1 MQMLSMVAAAV
12 LLYVVFS
19 PGRESFTD
27 DPALIARIQSLQDAI
42 AKLSSLSGP
51 VGDSARRP
59 IQQELNAAIK
69 QRDDARAA
77 ASKSSVPPPP
87 ATTAKP
93 SVPPPA
99 TTAKPS
105 VPPPPATTAKPSVP
119 PPATTAKPSVP
130 PTTTPVAVDGGPP
143 VPPVIAVITF
153 IFDWIIWFLNLF
165 NFSSSPKPVAPG
177 ATPLPKEKYENY
189 PFHSSSYDQ
198 VNSARF
204 APF

>member
-105 VPPPPATTAKPSVP
+105 VPP
-119 PPATTAKPSVP
+119 
-130 PTTTPVAVDGGPP
+130 TTTPVAVDGGPP

>member
-93 SVPPPA
+93 SVPP
-99 TTAKPS
+99 
-105 VPPPPATTAKPSVP
+105 
-119 PPATTAKPSVP
+119 
-130 PTTTPVAVDGGPP
+130 TTTPVAVDGGPP
-143 VPPVIAVITF
+143 VPPAVAVITF

-189 PFHSSSYDQ
+189 PFHTSSYDQ

>member
-93 SVPPPA
+93 SVPP
-99 TTAKPS
+99 
-105 VPPPPATTAKPSVP
+105 
-119 PPATTAKPSVP
+119 
-130 PTTTPVAVDGGPP
+130 TTTPVAVDGGPP

>member
-93 SVPPPA
+93 SVPPP
-99 TTAKPS
+99 
-105 VPPPPATTAKPSVP
+105 PATTAKPSVP

-143 VPPVIAVITF
+143 VPPAVAVITF

-204 APF
+204 AQF